1 MNELERFELAVREV
15 VDALGDLPLEVAAD
29 AEDHLLVIL
38 EVALD
43 RRARKRADRWA
54 QDLEKERK
62 LS

>member
-1 MNELERFELAVREV
+1 MNKLERFEAAVGEMV
-15 VDALGDLPLEVAAD
+15 SALNDLPLDVAAD
-29 AEDHLLVIL
+29 AEDHLLVLL